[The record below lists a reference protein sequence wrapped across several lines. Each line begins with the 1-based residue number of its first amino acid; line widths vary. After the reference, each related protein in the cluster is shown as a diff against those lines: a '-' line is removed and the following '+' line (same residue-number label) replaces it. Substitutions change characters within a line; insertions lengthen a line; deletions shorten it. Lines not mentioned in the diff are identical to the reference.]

1 MPDDE
6 PSERDT
12 QWLLVHLYYL
22 SLKHL
27 SLFTKNWWIDS
38 KKRIKGPVETWT
50 QKYVRKPYDF
60 HFEENTHKKYFFQIS
75 PSIIEDALTGVSTWV
90 ETQVEDEER
99 PLSVKVSPRAA
110 EIMASI
116 PVDEDSPPVA
126 MAISLP
132 PAYPLQPAI
141 VTGRSRVLVDEK
153 KWRSW
158 MLIIQGV
165 IMFSNGNLVD
175 GLLAFRRN
183 VQGALKGQSECA
195 ICYSVISTDMQT
207 PNKRCATCKNAF
219 HSVCLFRW
227 FKSSNQSTCP
237 LCRNNFVYV

>member
-1 MPDDE
+1 
-6 PSERDT
+6 
-12 QWLLVHLYYL
+12 
-22 SLKHL
+22 
-27 SLFTKNWWIDS
+27 
-38 KKRIKGPVETWT
+38 
-50 QKYVRKPYDF
+50 
-60 HFEENTHKKYFFQIS
+60 
-75 PSIIEDALTGVSTWV
+75 
-90 ETQVEDEER
+90 
-99 PLSVKVSPRAA
+99 
-110 EIMASI
+110 
-116 PVDEDSPPVA
+116 

-158 MLIIQGV
+158 MLIVQGV

-175 GLLAFRRN
+175 GLLSFRRN

-237 LCRNNFVYV
+237 LCRNSFVYVWRAHLFDMTVLFFVPLFFYFFLERQSISCIFYKMYNRRLDRRDRQLRHDYCLCEAYKDVPGVLWGLIVKFPPLNQWTSTRPIIAPARTITIYSLPIRT

>member
-1 MPDDE
+1 SLPVQENYAENIKEHQILAPLLEFTFDFLQKSHGKLVDASRFEIRSWEPTDE

-12 QWLLVHLYYL
+12 QWLLIHLYYL

-27 SLFTKNWWIDS
+27 SLLTKNWWIDS

-50 QKYVRKPYDF
+50 QKYI
-60 HFEENTHKKYFFQIS
+60 T
-75 PSIIEDALTGVSTWV
+75 PSIIEDALKGVSTWIQ
-90 ETQVEDEER
+90 TQEDDDER
-99 PLSVKVSPRAA
+99 PLTVKVSHRTA
-110 EIMASI
+110 ELVASI

-207 PNKRCATCKNAF
+207 PNKR
-219 HSVCLFRW
+219 
-227 FKSSNQSTCP
+227 
-237 LCRNNFVYV
+237 